1 MDKNRLDALFSGLTR
16 AKDSEDKQQ
25 TEQESTDNVPA
36 TIPTKAKVGKARARQ
51 KKYESEKQEE
61 RFCTIVKTEQIKKL
75 RIIAKREG
83 LQIKDVVEAAFGKA
97 ITAYERKH
105 GKIEETPR
113 KNIKAL
119 FETAKTTRYKIFG
132 TTFS

>member
-83 LQIKDVVEAAFGKA
+83 LQSRMWWKQPSGRPSLPMSASM
-97 ITAYERKH
+97 ER
-105 GKIEETPR
+105 
-113 KNIKAL
+113 
-119 FETAKTTRYKIFG
+119 
-132 TTFS
+132 

>member
-36 TIPTKAKVGKARARQ
+36 TIPTKAKVGKAIARQ

-105 GKIEETPR
+105 GKIEEDSR
-113 KNIKAL
+113 KNLKDL
-119 FETAKTTRYKIFG
+119 F
-132 TTFS
+132 

>member
-36 TIPTKAKVGKARARQ
+36 TISTKAKVGKARARQ

-61 RFCTIVKTEQIKKL
+61 RFCTIVKTE
-75 RIIAKREG
+75 
-83 LQIKDVVEAAFGKA
+83 
-97 ITAYERKH
+97 
-105 GKIEETPR
+105 
-113 KNIKAL
+113 
-119 FETAKTTRYKIFG
+119 
-132 TTFS
+132 